1 MSDAPVK
8 GLVSAEEGSDLV
20 NKITHHLLQN
30 PFDLLDTQRLMAQFH
45 ASASI
50 VRQALQQFETMEVTT
65 QKRSTMQLK
74 EMENPTRNLIFS
86 LLRRPHDLVDARQL
100 MRRYGVSSKQAQQAL
115 DWIAQRIVDGDE
127 VEVVENLTCS

>member
-1 MSDAPVK
+1 
-8 GLVSAEEGSDLV
+8 
-20 NKITHHLLQN
+20 
-30 PFDLLDTQRLMAQFH
+30 
-45 ASASI
+45 
-50 VRQALQQFETMEVTT
+50 
-65 QKRSTMQLK
+65 MQLK